1 MHITVIIVAFYIL
14 SCCIVGAAPWSFSQ
28 VNARYFSREKGIFSK
43 LGIDQMI
50 PERWRLKQAPDSDEI
65 TPTSYPVFLKP
76 EWGQNG
82 SGIVRA
88 DDADSLARL
97 RQAHAADNRRFMIQ
111 EAATGA
117 KEFEI
122 FGARTGNNGSLHEM
136 VTVTESTN
144 TTGDAFPVNSIFN
157 DKTVYKDVTDQF
169 NEEQLAILSGFIQEI
184 GDLAIA
190 RVSARADSIEALLS
204 GDFKVIEVNMFIP
217 MPINVMDPK
226 YSWPKR
232 LQIIFKAMMHLAHAT
247 KNRRRERRPPAILTR
262 KVLYARKRA
271 AAEQRA
277 VEQQRRSGRQPIGTR
292 RTQT

>member
-1 MHITVIIVAFYIL
+1 MHITVIIVFFYIL
-14 SCCIVGAAPWSFSQ
+14 SCCIVGAAPWRFSQ

-43 LGIDQMI
+43 LGIDKMI
-50 PERWRLKQAPDSDEI
+50 PERWRLSQSPDSDDI
-65 TPTSYPVFLKP
+65 IPTSYPVFLKP

-88 DDADSLARL
+88 DDADSLERL
-97 RQAHAADNRRFMIQ
+97 RQAHAADKRRFMIQ

-117 KEFEI
+117 REFEI

-144 TTGDAFPVNSIFN
+144 SSGDRFPVNSIYN
-157 DKTVYKDVTDQF
+157 DKTIYRDITDQF
-169 NEEQLAILSGFIQEI
+169 DNEQLAVLSGYIQEI

-190 RVSARADSIEALLS
+190 RVSARADNIESLLA
-204 GDFKVIEVNMFIP
+204 GDFKIIEVNMFIP

-232 LQIIFKAMMHLAHAT
+232 LQLIFKAMMHLAHAT
-247 KNRRRERRPPAILTR
+247 RNRKRDRRPPAILTR

-277 VEQQRRSGRQPIGTR
+277 AAQRKSNSRPIGTR
-292 RTQT
+292 RTHP